1 MNEGIKCP
9 QCGGNKLNVLGQNNY
24 KCLYCGT
31 IFTPAPPAPPTNNQ
45 MNTNVQSETSGTSNI
60 IVNVNIPN
68 NSPNNIG
75 EPLSFSN
82 TNPREQK
89 NYSKGKNKTTAGI
102 LGIFLGA
109 FGGHHFYLGNTKRAT
124 IYLVLSIILSIL
136 GGGGLII
143 GLIGFIEGIILLFMN
158 DDEFDKK
165 YNY

>member
-1 MNEGIKCP
+1 MNKGIRCP

-31 IFTPAPPAPPTNNQ
+31 IFIPASLTNNQ
-45 MNTNVQSETSGTSNI
+45 MNTNVQSETSGASI
-60 IVNVNIPN
+60 INVNVSIPN

-75 EPLSFSN
+75 ESQSFNNINSIQQN
-82 TNPREQK
+82 S
-89 NYSKGKNKTTAGI
+89 YSKSKNKTTAGI

-124 IYLVLSIILSIL
+124 IYLVLSIILSLL
-136 GGGGLII
+136 GIGGLII

-158 DDEFDKK
+158 DEEFDKK
-165 YNY
+165 YNC